1 MEHTG
6 HFSYL
11 FRKYTQVRVACF
23 LAFAAIAISI
33 VVIVSF
39 KNKPV
44 PEITEIFPPVGSP
57 GDVVVIKGKN
67 FGEVRD
73 MSYVEFAGSKLTDS
87 SYISWS
93 DNSIKLVLP
102 SNIQDGLVV
111 VGVNNQRSKPALFAN
126 EVDIPVPVTQS
137 FQTTKPVISSL
148 SSSKLGIGSLLTI
161 YGNNFG
167 SSRGQSK
174 ICFTSDYDKAVS
186 TASFTSTSTLM
197 SNIVSASDFDD
208 DYEYWNNNEIRVR
221 VPDGA
226 YSGVVYVDTGRE
238 KSDPVEFTVNAL
250 AGTKSYNGKKV
261 YLVQYSADI
270 SDVMTTDVSTITLRC
285 PIPVTSPSQPVLEFT
300 EILPIPVLQ
309 NYQNCIIHQ
318 ITKNRNN
325 SPKSVFRQSFAVS
338 VCEINTEVNLSGVG
352 SYKNMN
358 QVLYEK
364 YTKADAVVPSDNENL
379 IALVNEIVG
388 KESNAYKK
396 AQLIYNYII
405 DNYSVRDKLR
415 KNDDDPLDL
424 LKKTNKG
431 DAYDYAV
438 FFAAL
443 CRAAGIPSLVNSG
456 ILIGQ
461 DLTTQAH
468 WWNEIYLYGFGWL
481 PVDAALGDGLEYKSW
496 NEHTSADALDYYFGN
511 LDSHHITF
519 SRGYN
524 DIKPFAQDNKI
535 VKYPK
540 SFALQSIWE
549 EASSNTS
556 KYSSYWSVPSIKGV
570 Y

>member
-1 MEHTG
+1 MDYSG
-6 HFSYL
+6 KFSYL

-23 LAFAAIAISI
+23 LAVAAIAISI
-33 VVIVSF
+33 VVIVGF

-44 PEITEIFPPVGSP
+44 PEILEIVPPVGSP

-67 FGEVRD
+67 FGDVRD
-73 MSYVEFAGSKLTDS
+73 MSYVEFAGSKLTAS
-87 SYISWS
+87 SYISWQ
-93 DNSIKLVLP
+93 DDTIKLVLP

-111 VGVNNQRSKPALFAN
+111 VGVKNQRSKPALFAN

-148 SSSKLGIGSLLTI
+148 SSNKLGIGSLLTI

-167 SSRGQSK
+167 ASRGQSK
-174 ICFTSDYDKAVS
+174 VYFTSDYDKAVS
-186 TASFTSTSTLM
+186 GASFLTNSILTS
-197 SNIVSASDFDD
+197 NAVCASEFDD

-226 YSGVVYVDTGRE
+226 YTGVVFVDTGRE
-238 KSDPVEFTVNAL
+238 KSDPVEFTVVSN
-250 AGTKSYNGKKV
+250 AGTKSFDGKKV
-261 YLVQYSADI
+261 YLLQYSADI
-270 SDVMTTDVSTITLRC
+270 SDVVTTDVSTITLRC
-285 PIPVTSPSQPVLEFT
+285 PVPETVPYQPALEFT
-300 EILPIPVLQ
+300 EIVPDPVLQ

-325 SPKSVFRQSFAVS
+325 SPKSVFRQSFAVT
-338 VCEINTEVNLSGVG
+338 VCEINTDIKVTGVG
-352 SYKNMN
+352 AYKNMN

-364 YTKADAVVPSDNENL
+364 YTKSDSIVVSENTD
-379 IALVNEIVG
+379 IAALAAEIVG
-388 KESNAYKK
+388 KETNPYKMAK
-396 AQLIYNYII
+396 LIYDYML
-405 DNYSVRDKLR
+405 DKYVVLDKVRN
-415 KNDDDPLDL
+415 NDADPLDI
-424 LKKTNKG
+424 LKSGSG

-438 FFAAL
+438 IFASLA
-443 CRAAGIPSLVNSG
+443 RAAGIPALVDCG

-468 WWNEIYLYGFGWL
+468 WWNEIYIYGFGWV
-481 PVDAALGDGLEYKSW
+481 PVDVALGDNLSYKRWSE
-496 NEHTSADALDYYFGN
+496 NADSAEYYFGN
-511 LDSHHITF
+511 MDSHHIVF

-524 DIKPFAQDNKI
+524 DIKPFAQDNKT

-549 EASSNTS
+549 EASSNTA
-556 KYSSYWSVPSIKGV
+556 KYSSYWSVPAIKGV

>member
-1 MEHTG
+1 MEYSG
-6 HFSYL
+6 KFSYI

-23 LAFAAIAISI
+23 LAVAAIAISI
-33 VVIVSF
+33 VVIVGL

-44 PEITEIFPPVGSP
+44 PEIEAIMPPVGSP

-67 FGEVRD
+67 FGDVRD
-73 MSYVEFAGSKLTDS
+73 MSYVEFAGSKLTAS
-87 SYISWS
+87 SYISWQ
-93 DNSIKLVLP
+93 DDTIKLVLP

-111 VGVNNQRSKPALFAN
+111 VGVKNQRSKPALFAN

-137 FQTTKPVISSL
+137 VQTTKPVISSL
-148 SSSKLGIGSLLTI
+148 SSSKLGVGSLLTI

-167 SSRGQSK
+167 ASRGQSK
-174 ICFTSDYDKAVS
+174 VCFTCDYDKAVS
-186 TASFTSTSTLM
+186 GASFLTSTIKT
-197 SNIVSASDFDD
+197 SNTVCASDFDD

-226 YSGVVYVDTGRE
+226 YSGVVFVDNGRE
-238 KSDPVEFTVNAL
+238 RSDSVEFTVTAS

-270 SDVMTTDVSTITLRC
+270 SDVMTSDVSTITLRC
-285 PIPVTSPSQPVLEFT
+285 PVPVTSANQPTLEFT
-300 EILPIPVLQ
+300 EINPAPILQ

-325 SPKSVFRQSFAVS
+325 SPKSIFRQTFAVS
-338 VCEINTEVNLSGVG
+338 VYEINTEVKVSGVG
-352 SYKNMN
+352 AYKNMN
-358 QVLYEK
+358 QTLYEK
-364 YTKADAVVPSDNENL
+364 YTKADAVVVSDNETVT
-379 IALVNEIVG
+379 ALAAEITG
-388 KESNAYKK
+388 KETNAYKK
-396 AQLIYNYII
+396 AQLIYNYMIE
-405 DNYSVRDKLR
+405 NFSVLDKVR
-415 KNDDDPLDL
+415 NNDADPLDVF
-424 LKKTNKG
+424 KTASG

-438 FFAAL
+438 IFASLA
-443 CRAAGIPSLVNSG
+443 RAAGIPALVDTG
-456 ILIGQ
+456 VLIAQ

-481 PVDAALGDGLEYKSW
+481 PVDAALGDGLEYKAWTENTAS
-496 NEHTSADALDYYFGN
+496 DATAYYFGN
-511 LDSHHITF
+511 MDSHHIIF

-524 DIKPFAQDNKI
+524 DIKPFAQDNKT

-549 EASSNTS
+549 EASSNTA

>member
-1 MEHTG
+1 MDYSG
-6 HFSYL
+6 KFSYL

-23 LAFAAIAISI
+23 LAVAAIAISI
-33 VVIVSF
+33 VVIIGLR
-39 KNKPV
+39 NKPV
-44 PEITEIFPPVGSP
+44 PEIEEIIPPVGSP
-57 GDVVVIKGKN
+57 GDVIVIKGKN
-67 FGEVRD
+67 FGEIRD
-73 MSYVEFAGSKLTDS
+73 MSYVEFAGSRLTAS
-87 SYISWS
+87 SYISWQ
-93 DNSIKLVLP
+93 DDTIKLVLP

-111 VGVNNQRSKPALFAN
+111 VGVKNQRSKPALFAN

-174 ICFTSDYDKAVS
+174 VYFTSDYDRAVS
-186 TASFTSTSTLM
+186 GASFLTSTIKTT
-197 SNIVSASDFDD
+197 NTVFACDFDD

-226 YSGVVYVDTGRE
+226 YSGVVFVDTGRE
-238 KSDPVEFTVNAL
+238 RSDSVELTITAN

-270 SDVMTTDVSTITLRC
+270 SDVVTSDISTITLRC
-285 PIPVTSPSQPVLEFT
+285 PVPVTSPSQPSLEFT
-300 EILPIPVLQ
+300 EITPAPVLQ

-325 SPKSVFRQSFAVS
+325 LPKSVFRQSFAVY
-338 VCEINTEVNLSGVG
+338 VCEINTDVKAAGVG

-358 QVLYEK
+358 QTLYEK
-364 YTKADAVVPSDNENL
+364 YTKADDVVASDSEAIISL
-379 IALVNEIVG
+379 ANEIVG
-388 KESNAYKK
+388 KETNAYKK
-396 AQLIYNYII
+396 AQLIFKYML
-405 DNYSVRDKLR
+405 DNYSVLDKVR
-415 KNDDDPLDL
+415 KNDADPLDM
-424 LKKTNKG
+424 LKKASG

-438 FFAAL
+438 IFAAL
-443 CRAAGIPSLVNSG
+443 ARAAGIPALVDSG

-461 DLTTQAH
+461 DLSTQAH
-468 WWNEIYLYGFGWL
+468 WWNEIYLYEFGWL
-481 PVDAALGDGLEYKSW
+481 PIDVALADGLEYKSW
-496 NEHTSADALDYYFGN
+496 NENTDLDAELYYFGN
-511 LDSHHITF
+511 LDSHHIAF

-524 DIKPFAQDNKI
+524 DIKPFAQDNKT

-549 EASSNTS
+549 EASSNTA
-556 KYSSYWSVPSIKGV
+556 KYSSYWGVPSIKGV

>member
-1 MEHTG
+1 MDYSG
-6 HFSYL
+6 RFSYL

-23 LAFAAIAISI
+23 LAVAAIAISI
-33 VVIVSF
+33 VVIIGF

-44 PEITEIFPPVGSP
+44 PEIEAIVPPVGSP
-57 GDVVVIKGKN
+57 GDVIVIKGKN
-67 FGEVRD
+67 FGDVRD
-73 MSYVEFAGSKLTDS
+73 MSYVEFAGAKLTAS
-87 SYISWS
+87 SYISWQ
-93 DNSIKLVLP
+93 DDTIKLVLP

-148 SSSKLGIGSLLTI
+148 SSSKLGVGSLLTI

-167 SSRGQSK
+167 SSRGGSK
-174 ICFTSDYDKAVS
+174 VCFTCDYDKAVS
-186 TASFTSTSTLM
+186 GAAYINNRLLT
-197 SNIVSASDFDD
+197 SNIICACDFDD

-226 YSGVVYVDTGRE
+226 YTGVVFVDTGRE
-238 KSDPVEFTVNAL
+238 KSDTVEFTVTDS
-250 AGTKSYNGKKV
+250 AGTKSYNAKKI

-270 SDVMTTDVSTITLRC
+270 SDVVTTDVSTITLRC
-285 PIPVTSPSQPVLEFT
+285 PVPVTSASQPTLEFT
-300 EILPIPVLQ
+300 EINPAPVLQ

-325 SPKSVFRQSFAVS
+325 SPKSVFRQTFAVS
-338 VCEINTEVNLSGVG
+338 VCEINTDVKLSGIG
-352 SYKNMN
+352 AYKNMN
-358 QVLYEK
+358 QTLYEK
-364 YTKADAVVPSDNENL
+364 YTKADDVVVSDSEKIMTL
-379 IALVNEIVG
+379 AAEITG
-388 KESNAYKK
+388 KETNAYKK
-396 AQLIYNYII
+396 AQLIYNYML
-405 DNYSVRDKLR
+405 DNYSVLDKVR
-415 KNDDDPLDL
+415 KNDADPLDM
-424 LKKTNKG
+424 LKKSTG

-438 FFAAL
+438 IFASLA
-443 CRAAGIPSLVNSG
+443 RAAGIPALIDSG

-481 PVDAALGDGLEYKSW
+481 PLDAALGDGLEYKAW
-496 NEHTSADALDYYFGN
+496 NENMTLDAAEYYFGN
-511 LDSHHITF
+511 MDSHHIVF

-524 DIKPFAQDNKI
+524 DIKPFAQDNKT

-549 EASSNTS
+549 EASSNTA

>member
-1 MEHTG
+1 MEYSG
-6 HFSYL
+6 KFSYI

-23 LAFAAIAISI
+23 LAVAAIAISI
-33 VVIVSF
+33 VVIVGL

-44 PEITEIFPPVGSP
+44 PEIEAIMPPVGSP

-67 FGEVRD
+67 FGDVRD
-73 MSYVEFAGSKLTDS
+73 MSYVEFAGSKLTAS
-87 SYISWS
+87 SYISWQ
-93 DNSIKLVLP
+93 DDTIKLVLP
-102 SNIQDGLVV
+102 SDIQDGLVV
-111 VGVNNQRSKPALFAN
+111 VGVKNQRSKPALFAN

-148 SSSKLGIGSLLTI
+148 SSSKLGVGSLLTI

-167 SSRGQSK
+167 ASRGQSK
-174 ICFTSDYDKAVS
+174 VCFTCDYDKAVS
-186 TASFTSTSTLM
+186 GASFLTSTIKT
-197 SNIVSASDFDD
+197 SNTVCASDFDD

-226 YSGVVYVDTGRE
+226 YSGVVFVDNGRE
-238 KSDPVEFTVNAL
+238 RSDSVEFTVTAS

-270 SDVMTTDVSTITLRC
+270 SDVMTSDVSTITLRC
-285 PIPVTSPSQPVLEFT
+285 PVPVTSANQPTLEFT
-300 EILPIPVLQ
+300 EINPAPILQ

-325 SPKSVFRQSFAVS
+325 SPKSVFRQTFAVS
-338 VCEINTEVNLSGVG
+338 VYEINTEVKVSGVG
-352 SYKNMN
+352 AYKNMN
-358 QVLYEK
+358 QTLYEK
-364 YTKADAVVPSDNENL
+364 YTKADAVVVSDNETVT
-379 IALVNEIVG
+379 ALAAEITG
-388 KESNAYKK
+388 KETNAYKK
-396 AQLIYNYII
+396 AQLIYNYMIE
-405 DNYSVRDKLR
+405 NFSVLDKVR
-415 KNDDDPLDL
+415 NNDADPLDIF
-424 LKKTNKG
+424 KTASG

-438 FFAAL
+438 IFASLA
-443 CRAAGIPSLVNSG
+443 RAAGIPALVDTG
-456 ILIGQ
+456 VLIAQ

-481 PVDAALGDGLEYKSW
+481 PVDAALGDGLEYKAWTENTAS
-496 NEHTSADALDYYFGN
+496 DATAYYFGN
-511 LDSHHITF
+511 MDSHHIIF

-524 DIKPFAQDNKI
+524 DIKPFAQDNKT

-549 EASSNTS
+549 EASSNTA

>member
-1 MEHTG
+1 MEYSG
-6 HFSYL
+6 KFSYL

-23 LAFAAIAISI
+23 LVVAAIAVSI
-33 VVIVSF
+33 FLIVGMR
-39 KNKPV
+39 NKPV
-44 PEITEIFPPVGSP
+44 PEIEAIVPPVGSP
-57 GDVVVIKGKN
+57 GDVIVIKGKN
-67 FGEVRD
+67 FGDVRD
-73 MSYVEFAGSKLTDS
+73 MNYVEFAGSKLTAS
-87 SYISWS
+87 SYISWQ
-93 DNSIKLVLP
+93 DDTIKLVLP

-111 VGVNNQRSKPALFAN
+111 VGVKNQRSKPALFAN

-148 SSSKLGIGSLLTI
+148 SSSKLGVGSLLTI

-167 SSRGQSK
+167 ASRGQSK
-174 ICFTSDYDKAVS
+174 VCFTCDYDEAVS
-186 TASFTSTSTLM
+186 DAAFLTNTILTSNT
-197 SNIVSASDFDD
+197 VCASDFDE

-226 YSGVVYVDTGRE
+226 YTGLVFVDTGRE
-238 KSDPVEFTVNAL
+238 KSDTVEFTVTAS
-250 AGTKSYNGKKV
+250 AGTKAYNGKKI

-270 SDVMTTDVSTITLRC
+270 SDVMTSDVSTITLRC
-285 PIPVTSPSQPVLEFT
+285 PVPVTSANQPTLEFT
-300 EILPIPVLQ
+300 EINPAPILQ

-325 SPKSVFRQSFAVS
+325 SPKSVFRQTFAVS
-338 VCEINTEVNLSGVG
+338 VYEINTEVKVSGVG
-352 SYKNMN
+352 AYKNMN
-358 QVLYEK
+358 QTLYEK
-364 YTKADAVVPSDNENL
+364 YTKADAVVVSDNETVT
-379 IALVNEIVG
+379 ALAAEITG
-388 KESNAYKK
+388 KETNAYKK
-396 AQLIYNYII
+396 AQLIYNYMIE
-405 DNYSVRDKLR
+405 NFSVLDKVR
-415 KNDDDPLDL
+415 NNDADPLDVF
-424 LKKTNKG
+424 KTASG

-438 FFAAL
+438 IFASLA
-443 CRAAGIPSLVNSG
+443 RAAGIPALVDTG
-456 ILIGQ
+456 VLIAQ

-481 PVDAALGDGLEYKSW
+481 PVDAALGDGLEYKAWTENTAS
-496 NEHTSADALDYYFGN
+496 DATAYYFGN
-511 LDSHHITF
+511 MDSHHIIF

-524 DIKPFAQDNKI
+524 DIKPFAQDNKT

-549 EASSNTS
+549 EASSNTA

>member
-1 MEHTG
+1 MDHTG
-6 HFSYL
+6 QFSYL

-23 LAFAAIAISI
+23 LAVAAIAISI
-33 VVIVSF
+33 VVIVGF

-44 PEITEIFPPVGSP
+44 PEIEAIVPPVGSP
-57 GDVVVIKGKN
+57 GDVVVIKGRN

-73 MSYVEFAGSKLTDS
+73 MSYVEFAGSKLTAS
-87 SYISWS
+87 SYISWT
-93 DNSIKLVLP
+93 DDTIKLVLP

-137 FQTTKPVISSL
+137 FQTSKPVISSL
-148 SSSKLGIGSLLTI
+148 SSSKLGTGALLTI

-167 SSRGQSK
+167 ASRGQSK
-174 ICFTSDYDKAVS
+174 VLFTSDYDNAVS
-186 TASFTSTSTLM
+186 NASFITSTVLT
-197 SNIVSASDFDD
+197 SNMVSASEFDD

-221 VPDGA
+221 VPNGA
-226 YSGVVYVDTGRE
+226 YSGVVIVDTGRE
-238 KSDPVEFTVNAL
+238 RSDAVEFTVTAS
-250 AGTKSYNGKKV
+250 AGTKSYNGKKI

-270 SDVMTTDVSTITLRC
+270 SDVMTSDVSTITLRC
-285 PIPVTSPSQPVLEFT
+285 PVPVISPSQPSLEFT
-300 EILPIPVLQ
+300 EIVPEPILQ

-325 SPKSVFRQSFAVS
+325 SPKSIFRQSFAVT
-338 VCEINTEVNLSGVG
+338 VCEIKTDVKAAGVG

-358 QVLYEK
+358 QNLYEK
-364 YTKADAVVPSDNENL
+364 YTKADSVVLSDEEKIVTL
-379 IALVNEIVG
+379 AAEITG
-388 KESNAYKK
+388 KETNAYKK
-396 AQLIYNYII
+396 AQLIYQYMIEK
-405 DNYSVRDKLR
+405 YAVLDKVR
-415 KNDDDPLDL
+415 KNDADPLDM
-424 LKKTNKG
+424 LKKSNG

-438 FFAAL
+438 IFASLA
-443 CRAAGIPSLVNSG
+443 RAAGIPALVDSG
-456 ILIGQ
+456 ILVAQ
-461 DLTTQAH
+461 DLTTQVH

-481 PVDAALGDGLEYKSW
+481 PVDVALGDGLEYKAW
-496 NEHTSADALDYYFGN
+496 PENADMDAVSDYFGT
-511 LDSHHITF
+511 LDSHHIVF

-524 DIKPFAQDNKI
+524 DLKSFAQDNKT

-549 EASSNTS
+549 EASSNTA

>member
-1 MEHTG
+1 MDYSG
-6 HFSYL
+6 KFSYL

-23 LAFAAIAISI
+23 LAVAAIAISI
-33 VVIVSF
+33 VVIIGLR
-39 KNKPV
+39 NKPV
-44 PEITEIFPPVGSP
+44 PEIEEIIPPVGSP
-57 GDVVVIKGKN
+57 GDVIVIKGKN
-67 FGEVRD
+67 FGEIRD
-73 MSYVEFAGSKLTDS
+73 MSYVEFAGSRLTAS
-87 SYISWS
+87 SYISWQ
-93 DNSIKLVLP
+93 DDTIKLVLP

-111 VGVNNQRSKPALFAN
+111 VGVKNQRSKPALFAN

-174 ICFTSDYDKAVS
+174 VYFTSDYDRAVS
-186 TASFTSTSTLM
+186 GASFLTSTIKTT
-197 SNIVSASDFDD
+197 NTVFACDFDD

-226 YSGVVYVDTGRE
+226 YSGVVFVDTGRE
-238 KSDPVEFTVNAL
+238 RSDSVELTITAN

-270 SDVMTTDVSTITLRC
+270 SDVVTSDISTITLRC
-285 PIPVTSPSQPVLEFT
+285 PVPVTSPSQPSLEFT
-300 EILPIPVLQ
+300 EITPAPVLQ

-325 SPKSVFRQSFAVS
+325 LPKSVFRQSFAVS
-338 VCEINTEVNLSGVG
+338 VCEINTDVKAAGVG

-358 QVLYEK
+358 QTLYEK
-364 YTKADAVVPSDNENL
+364 YTKADDVVASDSEAIISL
-379 IALVNEIVG
+379 ANEIVG
-388 KESNAYKK
+388 KETNAYKK
-396 AQLIYNYII
+396 AQLIYKYML
-405 DNYSVRDKLR
+405 DNYSVLDKVR
-415 KNDDDPLDL
+415 KNDADPLDM
-424 LKKTNKG
+424 LKKASG

-438 FFAAL
+438 IFAAL
-443 CRAAGIPSLVNSG
+443 ARAAGIPALVDSG

-461 DLTTQAH
+461 DLSTQAH
-468 WWNEIYLYGFGWL
+468 WWNEIYLYEFGWL
-481 PVDAALGDGLEYKSW
+481 PIDVALADGLEYKSW
-496 NEHTSADALDYYFGN
+496 NENTDLDAELYYFGN
-511 LDSHHITF
+511 LDSHHIAF

-524 DIKPFAQDNKI
+524 DIKPFAQDNKT

-549 EASSNTS
+549 EASSNTA
-556 KYSSYWSVPSIKGV
+556 KYSSYWGVPSIKGV

>member
-1 MEHTG
+1 MDHTG
-6 HFSYL
+6 QFSYL

-23 LAFAAIAISI
+23 LAVAAIAISI

-44 PEITEIFPPVGSP
+44 PEIDAIVPPVGSP

-67 FGEVRD
+67 FGDVRD
-73 MSYVEFAGSKLTDS
+73 MSYVEFAGSKLTAS
-87 SYISWS
+87 SYISWQ
-93 DNSIKLVLP
+93 DDAIKLVLP

-161 YGNNFG
+161 FGNNFG

-174 ICFTSDYDKAVS
+174 VYFTSDYDYAVS
-186 TASFTSTSTLM
+186 QASFV
-197 SNIVSASDFDD
+197 SNAILTANVVSASDFDE
-208 DYEYWNNNEIRVR
+208 DYEYWTNNEIRVR

-226 YSGVVYVDTGRE
+226 YSGVVFVDTGRE
-238 KSDPVEFTVNAL
+238 KSDPVEFTVNAT
-250 AGTKSYNGKKV
+250 AGTKAYIGKKI
-261 YLVQYSADI
+261 YLVQYSADV
-270 SDVMTTDVSTITLRC
+270 SDVMTTDISTITLRC
-285 PIPVTSPSQPVLEFT
+285 PLPVTSPWQPVLEFT
-300 EILPIPVLQ
+300 EILPLPVLQ

-325 SPKSVFRQSFAVS
+325 SPKSVFRQTFAVS
-338 VCEINTEVNLSGVG
+338 VCEINTDVKVAGIG

-358 QVLYEK
+358 ELLYEK
-364 YTKADAVVPSDNENL
+364 YTKADDVVLSSSEKVVKL
-379 IALVNEIVG
+379 AEEIVG
-388 KESNAYKK
+388 KETNAYKK
-396 AQLIYNYII
+396 AQMIYQYMLEH
-405 DNYSVRDKLR
+405 YSVLDKVR
-415 KNDDDPLDL
+415 KNDADPLDVF
-424 LKKTNKG
+424 KTRSG

-438 FFAAL
+438 IYASLA
-443 CRAAGIPSLVNSG
+443 RAAGIPALVNSG

-461 DLTTQAH
+461 DLTSQAH

-481 PVDAALGDGLEYKSW
+481 PVDLALADGLEYKTW
-496 NEHTSADALDYYFGN
+496 PEHADMDDATYYFGN
-511 LDSHHITF
+511 LDSHHIAF

-549 EASSNTS
+549 EASSNTA

>member
-1 MEHTG
+1 MDYSG
-6 HFSYL
+6 KFSYL

-23 LAFAAIAISI
+23 LAVAAIAIS
-33 VVIVSF
+33 VVLIISF

-44 PEITEIFPPVGSP
+44 PEIEAIVPPVGSP

-67 FGEVRD
+67 FGDVRD
-73 MSYVEFAGSKLTDS
+73 MSYVEFAGSKLTAS
-87 SYISWS
+87 SYISWQ
-93 DNSIKLVLP
+93 DDTIKLVLP

-111 VGVNNQRSKPALFAN
+111 VGVKNQRSKPALFAN

-148 SSSKLGIGSLLTI
+148 SSSKLGVGSLLTI

-167 SSRGQSK
+167 SSRGGSK
-174 ICFTSDYDKAVS
+174 VYFTSDYDNAVS
-186 TASFTSTSTLM
+186 GASFITSTVLTTNM
-197 SNIVSASDFDD
+197 VCASEFDE

-226 YSGVVYVDTGRE
+226 YTGVVIVDTGRE
-238 KSDPVEFTVNAL
+238 RSDSVEFTVTAN
-250 AGTKSYNGKKV
+250 AGTKSYNGKKI

-285 PIPVTSPSQPVLEFT
+285 PVPVISPSQPGLEFT
-300 EILPIPVLQ
+300 EITPSPILQ

-325 SPKSVFRQSFAVS
+325 SPKSIFRQSFAVT
-338 VCEINTEVNLSGVG
+338 VCEIKTDVKVSGVG
-352 SYKNMN
+352 TYKNMN
-358 QVLYEK
+358 ETLYEK
-364 YTKADAVVPSDNENL
+364 YTKADAVVLSNDEAV
-379 IALVNEIVG
+379 IALAAEITG
-388 KESNAYKK
+388 KETNAYKK
-396 AQLIYNYII
+396 AQLIYEYII
-405 DNYSVRDKLR
+405 KNFSVLDKVR
-415 KNDDDPLDL
+415 KNDADPLDM
-424 LKKTNKG
+424 LKNASG

-438 FFAAL
+438 IFASLA
-443 CRAAGIPSLVNSG
+443 RACGIPALVDSG

-461 DLTTQAH
+461 DLSTQTH
-468 WWNEIYLYGFGWL
+468 WWNEIYIPGFGWL
-481 PVDAALGDGLEYKSW
+481 PVDVALGDGLEYKEW
-496 NEHTSADALDYYFGN
+496 PENADIDEVSYYFGN
-511 LDSHHITF
+511 LDSHHIVF

-524 DIKPFAQDNKI
+524 DIKPFAQENKT

-549 EASSNTS
+549 EASSNTA

>member
-1 MEHTG
+1 MEYSG
-6 HFSYL
+6 KFSYL

-23 LAFAAIAISI
+23 LVVAAIAVSI
-33 VVIVSF
+33 FLIVGMH
-39 KNKPV
+39 NKPV
-44 PEITEIFPPVGSP
+44 PEIEAIVPPVGSP
-57 GDVVVIKGKN
+57 GDVIVIKGKN
-67 FGEVRD
+67 FGEPRD
-73 MSYVEFAGSKLTDS
+73 MSYVEFAGSKLTAS
-87 SYISWS
+87 SYISWNN
-93 DNSIKLVLP
+93 DTIKLVLP

-148 SSSKLGIGSLLTI
+148 SSSKLGVGSLLTI

-167 SSRGQSK
+167 TSRGQSK
-174 ICFTSDYDKAVS
+174 VCFTCDYDEAVS
-186 TASFTSTSTLM
+186 DASFLTNAILTSNT
-197 SNIVSASDFDD
+197 VCASDFDE
-208 DYEYWNNNEIRVR
+208 DYEYWTNNEIRVR

-226 YSGVVYVDTGRE
+226 YTGVVFIDTGRE
-238 KSDPVEFTVNAL
+238 KSDTVEFTVTAS
-250 AGTKSYNGKKV
+250 AGTKGYNGKKI
-261 YLVQYSADI
+261 YLVQYSADV

-285 PIPVTSPSQPVLEFT
+285 PVPVTSPWQPALEFT
-300 EILPIPVLQ
+300 EIMPVPVLQ

-325 SPKSVFRQSFAVS
+325 SPKSVFRQTFAVS
-338 VCEINTEVNLSGVG
+338 VCEINTDVKVSGVG

-358 QVLYEK
+358 QTLYEK
-364 YTKADAVVPSDNENL
+364 YTKADEVVVSD
-379 IALVNEIVG
+379 ANEIVALAAEITG
-388 KESNAYKK
+388 KETNAYKK
-396 AQLIYNYII
+396 AQMIYNYML
-405 DNYSVRDKLR
+405 DKYSVLEKVRN
-415 KNDDDPLDL
+415 NDANPLEL
-424 LKKTNKG
+424 LKSSEG

-438 FFAAL
+438 IFASLA
-443 CRAAGIPSLVNSG
+443 RAAGIPALIDSG

-468 WWNEIYLYGFGWL
+468 WWNEIYFAGFGWF
-481 PVDAALGDGLEYKSW
+481 PVDVALGDYLDYKRW
-496 NEHTSADALDYYFGN
+496 PDPDNMESALYYFGN
-511 LDSHHITF
+511 LDSHHIVF
-519 SRGYN
+519 SRGFN
-524 DIKPFAQDNKI
+524 EIKPFAQDNKT

-549 EASSNTS
+549 EASSNTA

>member
-1 MEHTG
+1 MEYSG
-6 HFSYL
+6 KFSYL

-23 LAFAAIAISI
+23 LVVAAIAVSI
-33 VVIVSF
+33 FLIVGIR
-39 KNKPV
+39 NKPV
-44 PEITEIFPPVGSP
+44 PEIEAIVPPVGSP

-67 FGEVRD
+67 FGDVRD
-73 MSYVEFAGSKLTDS
+73 MSYVEFAGSKLTAS

-93 DNSIKLVLP
+93 DDTIKLVLP

-126 EVDIPVPVTQS
+126 EVDIPVPITKS

-148 SSSKLGIGSLLTI
+148 SSSKLSIGSLLTI

-167 SSRGQSK
+167 ASRGQSK
-174 ICFTSDYDKAVS
+174 VCFTSDYDKAVS
-186 TASFTSTSTLM
+186 GASFITSTTLN
-197 SNIVSASDFDD
+197 SNTVCASEFDD

-226 YSGVVYVDTGRE
+226 YTGVVFVDTGRE
-238 KSDPVEFTVNAL
+238 KSDSVEFTVTAS
-250 AGTKSYNGKKV
+250 AGTKSYDGKKI

-270 SDVMTTDVSTITLRC
+270 SDVMTSDVSTITLRC
-285 PIPVTSPSQPVLEFT
+285 PVPVTSPVQPTLEFT
-300 EILPIPVLQ
+300 EIVPSPLLQ

-325 SPKSVFRQSFAVS
+325 SPKSVFRQTFAVS
-338 VCEINTEVNLSGVG
+338 VCEINCDVKVSGVG
-352 SYKNMN
+352 AYKNMN
-358 QVLYEK
+358 QTLYEK
-364 YTKADAVVPSDNENL
+364 YTKADAVVVSDDEKVT
-379 IALVNEIVG
+379 ALAAEIIG
-388 KESNAYKK
+388 KETNAYKM
-396 AQLIYNYII
+396 AQLIYKYML
-405 DNYSVRDKLR
+405 DNYSVLDKVR
-415 KNDDDPLDL
+415 KNDEDPLDL
-424 LKKTNKG
+424 FNTASG

-438 FFAAL
+438 IFASLA
-443 CRAAGIPSLVNSG
+443 RAAGIPALIDSG

-461 DLTTQAH
+461 DLTTQVH
-468 WWNEIYLYGFGWL
+468 WWNEIYLAGFGWL
-481 PVDAALGDGLEYKSW
+481 PVDVALGDGLEYKRWSE
-496 NEHTSADALDYYFGN
+496 NLDAPNYYFGN
-511 LDSHHITF
+511 LDSHHISF

-524 DIKPFAQDNKI
+524 ALKPFAQDNKT

-549 EASSNTS
+549 EASSNTA